1 MKILFICTH
10 NRCRSVLSEGITNH
24 ISNGRITAKSA
35 GSSPVGEVHP
45 VTIQKL
51 SALGIDTSEMR
62 SQSWDEFE
70 AWQPDVV
77 ITVCDSAAGE
87 ACPVWFGNC
96 IKVHWGLED
105 PSKIEDTEAQSI
117 AFDKTIKLI
126 EAKIQRLL
134 SSDFESFSPEALR
147 ELLENIGQ

>member
-1 MKILFICTH
+1 M
-10 NRCRSVLSEGITNH
+10 
-24 ISNGRITAKSA
+24 
-35 GSSPVGEVHP
+35 
-45 VTIQKL
+45 TIQKL

-105 PSKIEDTEAQSI
+105 PSKIENTEAQSI

-134 SSDFESFSPEALR
+134 SSDFESFSLEALR